1 MEYSNLRIVLFYVY
15 IIHFRVLLKFGGD
28 PESTDDLSRRP
39 VECIPD
45 EDMFD
50 MVLDAQVFV
59 KYSLC
64 RVSRKMPFKDF

>member
-1 MEYSNLRIVLFYVY
+1 MY
-15 IIHFRVLLKFGGD
+15 FRVLLKFGGD

-50 MVLDAQVFV
+50 MVLDAQVFIMYSHLQGV
-59 KYSLC
+59 PKKYAL
-64 RVSRKMPFKDF
+64 RNFRKDWMILSKTVFEF